1 VVDASL
7 SLQWYLKDEQERDYA
22 LGVLSGLQDNEAI
35 VPFLWTY
42 EIGNALV
49 VAHRR
54 KRLDVA
60 GINEILESLRALPII
75 IDQPEPASVRKLPS
89 LALKHDLTVYDAAY
103 LEMALRFDLPMAT
116 NDKSL
121 KRAMTNSGLKL
132 VEP

>member
-7 SLQWYLKDEQERDYA
+7 SLQWYLKDEQERYYA
-22 LGVLSGLQDNEAI
+22 LAVLSGLRDNEAI

-54 KRLDVA
+54 KRLDEA
-60 GINEILESLRALPII
+60 GIEQILESLRALPII
-75 IDQPEPASVRKLPS
+75 IDQPEPESALKLPS
-89 LALKHDLTVYDAAY
+89 LPLKHDLTVYDAAY

-121 KRAMTNSGLKL
+121 KRAMANSGLNL
-132 VEP
+132 VKP